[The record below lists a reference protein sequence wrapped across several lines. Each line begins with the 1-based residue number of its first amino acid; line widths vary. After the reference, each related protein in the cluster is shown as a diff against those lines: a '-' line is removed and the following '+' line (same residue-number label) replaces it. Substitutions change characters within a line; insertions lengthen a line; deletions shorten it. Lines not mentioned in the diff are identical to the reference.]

1 MTTTVS
7 GTFVTQP
14 STQRRKGCRSSL
26 ILFLLLVVTVQAVLS
41 SGLWEGVYRSFVLPE
56 ATRTAAGY
64 ETPPLLA
71 VRDDRI
77 VGLGSPS
84 KSYASAERSG
94 P

>member
-7 GTFVTQP
+7 GTFATQP
-14 STQRRKGCRSSL
+14 STQRREGCRTSL
-26 ILFLLLVVTVQAVLS
+26 VLLLLMVVAVQAVLS
-41 SGLWEGVYRSFVLPE
+41 SGLWEGAYRSLVLPE
-56 ATRTAAGY
+56 ASRTAVGY

-77 VGLGSPS
+77 VGLGSPL